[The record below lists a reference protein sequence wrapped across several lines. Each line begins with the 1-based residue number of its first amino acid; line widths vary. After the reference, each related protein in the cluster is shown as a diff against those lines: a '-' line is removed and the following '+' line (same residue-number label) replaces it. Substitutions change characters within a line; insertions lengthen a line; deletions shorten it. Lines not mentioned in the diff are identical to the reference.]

1 MFRRGGI
8 AADCI
13 YCIIKTNPAVGHNTI
28 TGSRR
33 LDDVVVACRCQ
44 GPAAPPPP
52 PPFPPPQPILPS
64 TTAHSRRTRT
74 GGVRRR
80 RNDADAAMVTIVTV
94 ELPISFT
101 LAGLN

>member
-44 GPAAPPPP
+44 GHRR
-52 PPFPPPQPILPS
+52 PS
-64 TTAHSRRTRT
+64 TSAAISAATANLAEHNRTQ
-74 GGVRRR
+74 
-80 RNDADAAMVTIVTV
+80 
-94 ELPISFT
+94 
-101 LAGLN
+101 